1 MAVSFL
7 YNAYQYCSYIKVP
20 DYVPSLLLD
29 GTSNW
34 KASNLWANKF
44 VIWWIWFII
53 YRRVLRDVASIYH
66 FKTIDLYLVLYLAV
80 SSYIH
85 PYFIQQRCCSIEPY
99 GCLLV
104 MLVFRRPLSLSLSE
118 RSVRGS
124 RGFRCFFVGGFY
136 LGVGNKLV
144 AFRLQCLISTIEMLK

>member
-1 MAVSFL
+1 MISGPTVWCYKEGFIL

-124 RGFRCFFVGGFY
+124 QW
-136 LGVGNKLV
+136 L
-144 AFRLQCLISTIEMLK
+144 